1 MENSVIPEEV
11 KFGADGLIPAV
22 IQDANNGHVL
32 MIGFMN
38 KDALERTLS
47 EGKVCFWSRS
57 RQKFW
62 VKGETSGNFLVVKE
76 VFANCYVDSLLIKVD
91 PVGPTCH
98 AGYES
103 CYYRKIQDDGLEIV
117 AEQLFD
123 PKKVYG

>member
-1 MENSVIPEEV
+1 MQIPQEV

-22 IQDANNGHVL
+22 VQDANNGNVL
-32 MIGFMN
+32 MVGFMN
-38 KDALERTLS
+38 RDALEKTLA

-62 VKGETSGNFLVVKE
+62 LKGETSGNFLLVKE
-76 VFANCYVDSLLIKVD
+76 VLVNCYVDSLLIKAD

-98 AGYES
+98 NGYES
-103 CYYRKIQDDGLEIV
+103 CYYRRIVENGKLEII

-123 PKKVYG
+123 PKEVYK